1 MGLGL
6 KRPLAQL
13 FFHSPA
19 THTLH
24 PSFASPDATTAW
36 TRCSSISAVT
46 RPQHEPATRYQSN
59 MQVLCKHTCNE
70 VFINKRQPRYS
81 NLFFFFYCYK
91 QLRES
96 VNPHPQRK
104 AARRTLALQLQ
115 LSTTA
120 ATGLVLIAAHA
131 LVNKHGI
138 SHSNLNQVLITLP
151 LCPQNQRWVSECM
164 NQGCAH

>member
-1 MGLGL
+1 MD
-6 KRPLAQL
+6 PLQL
-13 FFHSPA
+13 NQCCNQTTTRTCDSA
-19 THTLH
+19 YD
-24 PSFASPDATTAW
+24 ASVSTTRGSEHNRLCWIQEKICAFEG
-36 TRCSSISAVT
+36 TY
-46 RPQHEPATRYQSN
+46 RYQSN

-81 NLFFFFYCYK
+81 NLFFFYCYK